1 MEIPEKNIYEI
12 LDKNPSQETLHILL
26 PVLMEKGEL
35 ERVIGECLKS
45 LSRCPEDYLVR
56 KILAEA
62 YFADGKL
69 SEAEA
74 EVDNII
80 GSMEKLAE
88 AYRLKAEILLDQ
100 KREKEAIE
108 YLERFMAFS
117 PGDEKTISL
126 FNSIQDRIKE
136 DAGEISRDIEVETDE
151 LASPVSVK
159 DNNAQGV
166 VADRKIKKEKLI
178 KVLNTWRSSFQ
189 EDSDSELS
197 TN

>member
-35 ERVIGECLKS
+35 ERVIRECLKS

-62 YFADGKL
+62 YFEDGKL
-69 SEAEA
+69 SEAET

-126 FNSIQDRIKE
+126 FNNIQDSIKE
-136 DAGEISRDIEVETDE
+136 DAGEISRDFEDETDE
-151 LASPVSVK
+151 LATPVPVEDSTGK
-159 DNNAQGV
+159 GV
-166 VADRKIKKEKLI
+166 TADRKKKKEKLI
-178 KVLNTWRSSFQ
+178 KVLDNWRSSFQ